1 MEDKKKKFDPL
12 AKDWLM
18 GDVGKKSD
26 QSQEEPE
33 LQLEDPNEHSSDEV
47 YGKSDILQVPL
58 ASPQKAGPDK
68 LKKLEK
74 QMKQLEEAVT
84 KQMKQLEEEITY
96 LQKEIAKQKKLY
108 F

>member
-33 LQLEDPNEHSSDEV
+33 LRLEDPNEHSSDEV
-47 YGKSDILQVPL
+47 YGKSDILQVPP
-58 ASPQKAGPDK
+58 APPQKAGLDK

-74 QMKQLEEAVT
+74 QMKQCEESV
-84 KQMKQLEEEITY
+84 TY

-108 F
+108 S